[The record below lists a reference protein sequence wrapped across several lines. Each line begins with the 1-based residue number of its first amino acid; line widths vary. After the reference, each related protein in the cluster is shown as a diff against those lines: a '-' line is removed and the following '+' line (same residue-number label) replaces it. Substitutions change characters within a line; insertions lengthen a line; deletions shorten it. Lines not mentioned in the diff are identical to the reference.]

1 MTAKFTNTSKQGY
14 PVIYRGQKAVVLF
27 RQDAHDPYVVAHGYD
42 EKRGDWSQGSYFDDL
57 RKAMIEADGMD
68 TYSAATSWEPDP
80 DYLKEAAKRLAADAA
95 LPECYYE
102 RFLIAA
108 TEWYAQCYLE
118 NFQELIAVLHR
129 DADIDWLL
137 LNDCQRTS
145 LLAGIAHN
153 HAMADWANIEEKGDF
168 ASRRWSC
175 IADDIASDPDKY
187 LDLLDD

>member
-1 MTAKFTNTSKQGY
+1 MTAEYTATSKQGY
-14 PVIYRGQKAVVLF
+14 PVIYRGKKAVVLF
-27 RQDAHDPYVVAHGYD
+27 RQTPHQPYVVAHGYN
-42 EKRGDWSQGSYFDDL
+42 EEQGDWSHGSYVGDL
-57 RKAMIEADGMD
+57 REAMMEADGLD
-68 TYSAATSWEPDP
+68 KSRNTSSWEPDP
-80 DYLKEAAKRLAADAA
+80 DFLREAAKRLAFDAA
-95 LPECYYE
+95 WPESYYE

-118 NFQELIAVLHR
+118 NFQELIAALLR

-175 IADDIASDPDKY
+175 VADDIASNPDKY
-187 LDLLDD
+187 LHLLDD

>member
-1 MTAKFTNTSKQGY
+1 M
-14 PVIYRGQKAVVLF
+14 
-27 RQDAHDPYVVAHGYD
+27 
-42 EKRGDWSQGSYFDDL
+42 
-57 RKAMIEADGMD
+57 
-68 TYSAATSWEPDP
+68 
-80 DYLKEAAKRLAADAA
+80 KEAARRLAADAA

-118 NFQELIAVLHR
+118 NFQELIAALRR

-175 IADDIASDPDKY
+175 IADNIASDPDKY

>member
-14 PVIYRGQKAVVLF
+14 PVIYRGQEAVVLF

-42 EKRGDWSQGSYFDDL
+42 EEWGDWSHGSYFDDL
-57 RKAMIEADGMD
+57 RKAMMEADGLD
-68 TYSAATSWEPDP
+68 KSRNTSSWEPDP
-80 DYLKEAAKRLAADAA
+80 DFLREAAKRLAFDAA
-95 LPECYYE
+95 WPESYYE

-108 TEWYAQCYLE
+108 TEWYAQCYRE
-118 NFQELIAVLHR
+118 NFQELIAALLR

-153 HAMADWANIEEKGDF
+153 HSMADWANIEEKGDF

-175 IADDIASDPDKY
+175 VADDIASNPHKY
-187 LDLLDD
+187 LHLLDD

>member
-14 PVIYRGQKAVVLF
+14 PVIYRGKKAVVLF
-27 RQDAHDPYVVAHGYD
+27 RQDAHDPYCVAHGYD
-42 EKRGDWSQGSYFDDL
+42 EEWGDWSHGSYFDDL
-57 RKAMIEADGMD
+57 RKAMIGADGMD
-68 TYSAATSWEPDP
+68 MYSAAISWEPDP
-80 DYLKEAAKRLAADAA
+80 DDLKEAAKRLAADAA
-95 LPECYYE
+95 LSESYYE

-118 NFQELIAVLHR
+118 NSLELIAALLR
-129 DADIDWLL
+129 DADINWLL

-168 ASRRWSC
+168 ESRRSAC